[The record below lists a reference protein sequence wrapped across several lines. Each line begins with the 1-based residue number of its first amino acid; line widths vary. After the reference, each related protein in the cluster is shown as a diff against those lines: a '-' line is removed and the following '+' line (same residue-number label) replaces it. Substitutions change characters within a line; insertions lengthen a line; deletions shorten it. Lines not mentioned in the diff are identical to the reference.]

1 MKHLLA
7 GLLLVVGGEIALAQ
21 TPPPPDALGW
31 LQKIA
36 NSARQLDYSGTFI
49 YQYGNQIETSR
60 ITHLVD
66 DAGEHEKLERLDGP
80 PREIIR
86 NNEEIKCFLPDAR
99 TVRIEKR
106 RKSFPALLPQ
116 KLSALSDYYVVSKG
130 APERIAG
137 YDCQVLML
145 EPKDG
150 MRYGHKLWADAG
162 SGLLLKVATLNE
174 KGQVVEQFA
183 FTELKIGGAI
193 APDAL
198 KPKYSG
204 TTTEWRES
212 RSEAS
217 APPTTDTGWSVKN
230 LPPGFRKVAE
240 LKRTTAGKSAPVSH
254 IVFSDGLAAVSVFIE
269 PAPARRGERLPPP
282 GLSQQGALH
291 VYTRPIAGHTITVL
305 GEAPAATVMQIGNS
319 VRFKEER

>member
-1 MKHLLA
+1 MKYLLA

-36 NSARQLDYSGTFI
+36 NSARQLNYSGTFI

-60 ITHLVD
+60 IIHLVD
-66 DAGEHEKLERLDGP
+66 AAGEHEKLERLDGS

-86 NNEEIKCFLPDAR
+86 DNEEIKCFLPDAR

-130 APERIAG
+130 EPERIAG

-145 EPKDG
+145 EPKDN

-162 SGLLLKVATLNE
+162 SGLLLKAATLDE
-174 KGQVVEQFA
+174 KGRVVEQFA
-183 FTELKIGGAI
+183 FTELKVGGAI
-193 APDAL
+193 APNAL

-204 TTTEWRES
+204 TTTEWREN

-217 APPTTDTGWSVKN
+217 APLTADTGWSAKD

-254 IVFSDGLAAVSVFIE
+254 IVFSDGLAAVSVFID
-269 PAPARRGERLPPP
+269 PAPARHGERLPPP

-291 VYTRPIAGHTITVL
+291 VYTRPMAGHTITVL